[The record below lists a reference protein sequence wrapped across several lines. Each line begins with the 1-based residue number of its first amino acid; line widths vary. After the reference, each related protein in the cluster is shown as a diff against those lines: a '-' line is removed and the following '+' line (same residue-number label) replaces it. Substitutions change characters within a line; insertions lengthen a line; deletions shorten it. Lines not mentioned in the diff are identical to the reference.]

1 MFKEFHWRRLE
12 INIFLILKKIN
23 FIVCVHVAVRIIACM
38 YVHSSGSENRF
49 FAREFINIIVSYKIK
64 DITVN
69 NIALISSYDVTCF
82 HLIINFFYVYLLSF
96 SVF

>member
-1 MFKEFHWRRLE
+1 M
-12 INIFLILKKIN
+12 
-23 FIVCVHVAVRIIACM
+23 CVHVVVRIIACM

-69 NIALISSYDVTCF
+69 NIALISSYDVTCY
-82 HLIINFFYVYLLSF
+82 HLIINFSLRIFTFFFCILKFLLF
-96 SVF
+96 